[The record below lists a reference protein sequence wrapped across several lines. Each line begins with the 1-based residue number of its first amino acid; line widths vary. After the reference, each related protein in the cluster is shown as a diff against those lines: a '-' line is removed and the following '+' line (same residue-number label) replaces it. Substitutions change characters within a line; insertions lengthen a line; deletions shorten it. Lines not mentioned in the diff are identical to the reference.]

1 MCIHTSEEMG
11 DESSSAT
18 HLSVAMTPYE
28 GESSQTTAGSGV
40 TSSKSRGTVYF
51 EIAVVIIGVLGTVAN
66 GLVVYALVASKQHR
80 KHALIV
86 NQNALDLY
94 SSIFRSISQILLTK
108 RSSSHRHRHKTS
120 QPKQYALAALPV
132 DVICLVDFHH
142 TCLKDSQEQ
151 RGYIVNAKVTFVLL
165 L

>member
-1 MCIHTSEEMG
+1 MG

-18 HLSVAMTPYE
+18 HLSVAMTTYE

-142 TCLKDSQEQ
+142 TCLKDSQE
-151 RGYIVNAKVTFVLL
+151 RHHIVNAKVTFVLL

>member
-1 MCIHTSEEMG
+1 MG

-18 HLSVAMTPYE
+18 HLSVAMTTYE
-28 GESSQTTAGSGV
+28 GESSQTTVGSGV

-94 SSIFRSISQILLTK
+94 SSTFQSINQSISQSVSQSISQSMRT
-108 RSSSHRHRHKTS
+108 SSIFT
-120 QPKQYALAALPV
+120 AAYFDQSV
-132 DVICLVDFHH
+132 KFC
-142 TCLKDSQEQ
+142 
-151 RGYIVNAKVTFVLL
+151 
-165 L
+165 

>member
-1 MCIHTSEEMG
+1 MG

-18 HLSVAMTPYE
+18 HLSVAMTTYE
-28 GESSQTTAGSGV
+28 VESSQTTVGSGV

-142 TCLKDSQEQ
+142 TCLKDSQE
-151 RGYIVNAKVTFVLL
+151 RHHIVNA
-165 L
+165 